1 MFINTYDTIFAAR
14 QDTGQILLWLNGSIN
29 PTSTIPA
36 SLTFS
41 VSLFVTSDKDIFVD
55 NGCPNSRVDR
65 WTVNQTK
72 LPSPMFASARC
83 SGLFVDIND
92 DLYCSQEYRHQVIRK
107 SLNSPPTTYEIV
119 AGTGCQGSAS
129 NVLDCPYGIF
139 VTTRLDLYVA
149 DCNNDRVQLF
159 PSGQMTATTVAGSGS
174 IGSISLWC
182 PTSVT
187 LDGDGYLFITDSKNH
202 RIVGSGPYGFRCL
215 VGCSGLGGS
224 AADQLH
230 LPYSFSFD
238 SAGNIFVVDTNNSR
252 IQKFTL
258 TTALCGK
265 CRGLII
271 SMVH

>member
-29 PTSTIPA
+29 PTSTILANLSTPW
-36 SLTFS
+36 
-41 VSLFVTSDKDIFVD
+41 SLFVTSDKDIFVD
-55 NGCPNSRVDR
+55 NECPNVRVDR

-72 LPSPMFASARC
+72 LPSPMFTNGPCAS
-83 SGLFVDIND
+83 LFIDVNY
-92 DLYCSQEYRHQVIRK
+92 DLYCSQWYRHQVITK
-107 SLNSPPTTYEIV
+107 SMNSPPNTQAIR

-129 NVLDCPYGIF
+129 DMLNFPYGIF

-252 IQKFTL
+252 IQKFIWASNESGKW
-258 TTALCGK
+258 TTQ
-265 CRGLII
+265 
-271 SMVH
+271 SHV